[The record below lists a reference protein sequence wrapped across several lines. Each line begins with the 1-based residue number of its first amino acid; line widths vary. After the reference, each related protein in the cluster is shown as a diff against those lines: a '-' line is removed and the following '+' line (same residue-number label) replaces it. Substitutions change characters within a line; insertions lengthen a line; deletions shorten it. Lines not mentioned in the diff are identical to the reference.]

1 MATAP
6 PSPAPSRWSAG
17 RVVGATLV
25 TLAVGAAFYLVY
37 RFANVFFV
45 LFVAIV
51 LATALRPAVAW
62 LGRWRIPPWLAVLL
76 LYLVTLVG
84 SVAVVALAAPLL
96 ITQGLSLINSAPGY
110 YVQVLDY
117 LGGQQNALIQGLV
130 DQLPATLTLPTQSG
144 ISGSVELSTIGQA
157 VGYLQWF
164 GWGFFSV
171 IALVLIVYFWILDR
185 DQIVRT
191 TVLMLPADWRDGARE
206 LWDALEEKVGAFVRG
221 QLLLCLSVGMV
232 SLVAFGVIG
241 VPNAV
246 LLAVLAG
253 IFEAVPYIGPI
264 FTAALAIVLTLAQA
278 PDKIVWVIVACV
290 VIQQVENALLVPRIM
305 GRTVGVNAVVTLL
318 AITAFGSL
326 LGIGGAIMAIPLAV
340 VLQVLFE
347 RVLSSAQQAPVADT
361 GGRDQFAVL
370 RYQAQGLANILRG
383 RVRDLPERADQ
394 IGFEE
399 ELESLVG
406 EIDRLLQTASTPGNG
421 TTEPITQPVT
431 GSFN

>member
-1 MATAP
+1 
-6 PSPAPSRWSAG
+6 
-17 RVVGATLV
+17 LV
-25 TLAVGAAFYLVY
+25 ALVVGAAFYIVY

-45 LFVAIV
+45 LFVAVV

-76 LYLVTLVG
+76 IYLVALVG
-84 SVAVVALAAPLL
+84 GVGLVALSAPLL
-96 ITQGLSLINSAPGY
+96 ITQAVSLINSAPNY
-110 YVQVLDY
+110 YAQARTY
-117 LGGQQNALIQGLV
+117 LGNQQNALIQGLV
-130 DQLPATLTLPTQSG
+130 DQLPATLPLPTQSSIG
-144 ISGSVELSTIGQA
+144 DGVELSTIGQA

-164 GWGFFSV
+164 GWGLFSIV
-171 IALVLIVYFWILDR
+171 ALVLIVYFWILDR
-185 DQIVRT
+185 DQIMRT
-191 TVLMLPADWRDGARE
+191 TVLMLPTDWRDGARE

-221 QLLLCLSVGMV
+221 QLLLCLSVGVV
-232 SLVAFGVIG
+232 SLVAFGLIG

-278 PDKIVWVIVACV
+278 PDKIIWVIVACV

-347 RVLSSAQQAPVADT
+347 RVLSSAQQAPRVEV
-361 GGRDQFAVL
+361 GGRDQVAVL
-370 RYQAQGLANILRG
+370 RYQAQGLGNTLRG

-394 IGFEE
+394 TGWEE

-406 EIDRLLQTASTPGNG
+406 EIDRLLQTGSTPASGA
-421 TTEPITQPVT
+421 TEPVTQPST
-431 GSFN
+431 GSLN

>member
-1 MATAP
+1 
-6 PSPAPSRWSAG
+6 
-17 RVVGATLV
+17 
-25 TLAVGAAFYLVY
+25 
-37 RFANVFFV
+37 V

-51 LATALRPAVAW
+51 LATALRPAVVW
-62 LGRWRIPPWLAVLL
+62 LGRWRIPPWLAVVLIYFL
-76 LYLVTLVG
+76 ALVG
-84 SVAVVALAAPLL
+84 GVGLVALLAPLL
-96 ITQGLSLINSAPGY
+96 ITQGVSLINSAPNY
-110 YVQVLDY
+110 YAQARGY
-117 LGGQQNALIQGLV
+117 LGNQQNALIQGLV
-130 DQLPATLTLPTQSG
+130 DQLPATLPLPTQSS
-144 ISGSVELSTIGQA
+144 ISGGVELSTIGQV
-157 VGYLQWF
+157 VGYLQSF
-164 GWGFFSV
+164 GWGLFSI

-191 TVLMLPADWRDGARE
+191 VVLMLPTDRRDGARE

-221 QLLLCLSVGMV
+221 QLLLCLSVGVV
-232 SLVAFGVIG
+232 SLLAFGLIG

-290 VIQQVENALLVPRIM
+290 IIQQVENALLVPRIM

-340 VLQVLFE
+340 VLQVLFQ
-347 RVLSSAQQAPVADT
+347 RVLSSAQQAPVA
-361 GGRDQFAVL
+361 GVSGRDQVAVL
-370 RYQAQGLANILRG
+370 RYQAQGLANTLRG

-394 IGFEE
+394 TGFEE

-406 EIDRLLQTASTPGNG
+406 EIDRLLQTASTPGNS
-421 TTEPITQPVT
+421 TTEPTTQSIT
-431 GSFN
+431 GSLN